1 MKLTPLQ
8 KRAARHARNKAQL
21 DLNLVSLI
29 DVFTILIFFL
39 LSNST
44 EVETLPPTKA
54 VQLPESSADKSP

>member
-8 KRAARHARNKAQL
+8 KRAIHKARNQQQL

-44 EVETLPPTKA
+44 EVEILPASKA
-54 VQLPESSADKSP
+54 VKLTGDR